1 MYLFVCLVPPHQVAD
16 AGIGDYYA
24 IVFFTIALYIPGLFL
39 IAALAIPGALD
50 KESFPINALRMG
62 THILFPLGF
71 GKYYCY
77 CIVTFNYK
85 LLNF

>member
-50 KESFPINALRMG
+50 KASFPINALRMG

-71 GKYYCY
+71 GK
-77 CIVTFNYK
+77 
-85 LLNF
+85 